1 MQFPPPFF
9 RVAVDFEV
17 PPSVR
22 AGRAAAVPPSVYER
36 LKAVPSDVRA
46 MLPANCTVA
55 HVFEHLQDLE
65 RQAGE
70 EVGLQEYHLEF
81 NFKGPFSSGRRE
93 DYFPV
98 IKRALGI
105 TSRLRTTR
113 RTPLLLSVTRPP
125 GTTL

>member
-1 MQFPPPFF
+1 
-9 RVAVDFEV
+9 
-17 PPSVR
+17 
-22 AGRAAAVPPSVYER
+22 
-36 LKAVPSDVRA
+36 
-46 MLPANCTVA
+46 MLPADCTVA

-65 RQAGE
+65 SQAGE

-93 DYFPV
+93 EYFPV

-105 TSRLRTTR
+105 STSRLRTTR